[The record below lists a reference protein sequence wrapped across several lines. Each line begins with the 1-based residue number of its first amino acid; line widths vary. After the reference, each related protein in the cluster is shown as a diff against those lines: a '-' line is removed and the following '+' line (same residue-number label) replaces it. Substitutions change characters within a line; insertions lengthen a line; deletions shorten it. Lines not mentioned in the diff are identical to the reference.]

1 MSFHSISKPTLWIY
15 PCLAN
20 DILDLLCGVWLVTGD
35 KVALHTLVIHT
46 QVRHQNP
53 VQLLF
58 HKAFRAEYDYHVP
71 LDILVL
77 VFVHSY

>member
-1 MSFHSISKPTLWIY
+1 MTF
-15 PCLAN
+15 
-20 DILDLLCGVWLVTGD
+20 LDLPCGVWLVAVD

-46 QVRHQNP
+46 QVRYQKP

-58 HKAFRAEYDYHVP
+58 HKAFRAEYGYHVL

-77 VFVHSY
+77 VFVHLC